1 MYCTRNITEELIW
14 VGGNDRRLSLFEG
27 IYSVPDGVAYNSYL
41 LLDKKTVLF
50 DTVDQAV
57 GRQFFENLASALKGR
72 ALDYLVVHHMEPD
85 HSAVMEE
92 LIEKYPGVR
101 IVCNQKS
108 VQMIRQY
115 FTFDV
120 DSRAV
125 VVKEGDVLET
135 GNHRF
140 TFMMAPMVHWPE
152 VMVTYE
158 PEEGLLFSADAFGCF
173 GALNGALFADEVDFA
188 RDYLDEAR
196 RYYTNIVGKYGPQV
210 QALLKKLAD
219 KEIRLL
225 LPLHGFVWRK
235 DVRFLLEKYQLWSAY
250 LPEEQGVMIV
260 YGSVYGDTENAAEIL
275 ACRLREKDVKTC
287 MYDVSVTPASEILSA
302 CFRWSHLV
310 FASITYN
317 TGIFV
322 SMESLLTDIAAHNLQ
337 NRTVAFIENGSWAP
351 QSGKLMRQKLEA
363 CKNMTFAQNSVTIKS
378 AVKEEQLGQ
387 IEALAQELSAT
398 AKAPEQKGAAMQT
411 SPLQKLSYGLFV
423 LSARDGGRDNACII
437 NTAIQVTSNPEQL
450 LIAVNKSNLTHDM
463 IVSSQAFALSILSQK
478 AEFAVFKRFGFAS
491 GRDTDKFAGLKE
503 ERTPQGLR
511 YVSSCANAVI
521 DAAVVQMQ
529 DCGTHTVFLAEIR
542 SMQALSDVPSATY
555 AYYHSHIKPQPEKTK
570 EPAAEGGKKRY
581 VCKICG
587 YVYEGEELP
596 PDFVCPICKHGAVD
610 FELKL

>member
-275 ACRLREKDVKTC
+275 ACRLREKGVKTC

-310 FASITYN
+310 FTSITYN

-322 SMESLLTDIAAHNLQ
+322 SMESLLTDIAAHNL
-337 NRTVAFIENGSWAP
+337 
-351 QSGKLMRQKLEA
+351 
-363 CKNMTFAQNSVTIKS
+363 
-378 AVKEEQLGQ
+378 
-387 IEALAQELSAT
+387 
-398 AKAPEQKGAAMQT
+398 
-411 SPLQKLSYGLFV
+411 
-423 LSARDGGRDNACII
+423 
-437 NTAIQVTSNPEQL
+437 
-450 LIAVNKSNLTHDM
+450 
-463 IVSSQAFALSILSQK
+463 
-478 AEFAVFKRFGFAS
+478 
-491 GRDTDKFAGLKE
+491 
-503 ERTPQGLR
+503 
-511 YVSSCANAVI
+511 
-521 DAAVVQMQ
+521 
-529 DCGTHTVFLAEIR
+529 
-542 SMQALSDVPSATY
+542 
-555 AYYHSHIKPQPEKTK
+555 
-570 EPAAEGGKKRY
+570 
-581 VCKICG
+581 
-587 YVYEGEELP
+587 
-596 PDFVCPICKHGAVD
+596 
-610 FELKL
+610 